1 MPKKEPTQNNK
12 MRKQR
17 VPRAKRKLLVACA
30 CAALLILVLIGNLI
44 YVGIVMGP
52 EYSAKAQRQWQST
65 VSLQADR
72 GDIVDRNGNVLAE
85 SYTTYQVCAN
95 PASIEEEDRERVA
108 NILATLLNLDYDTVY
123 SKLIKR
129 SPTTGALYQQVKI
142 KDQVEADVVTQLS
155 SYQLGSGVS
164 YYADVKRNYPEGQL
178 FAQLLGYT
186 DIDGNGQTGVE
197 LTYNSYLA
205 GQNGKQIVETDRD
218 NNAIVG
224 GEEEYIEPVHGS
236 EIVTTL
242 DTAAQN
248 FLEAALEE
256 ACTVNLAKSAYGVL
270 MDPKTAEIIAIGT
283 YPTFNPN
290 TPPRSDMDTLLEL
303 SRQRMVTDT
312 YEPGS
317 VFKMITLAAAI
328 DTGTVNTATGF
339 ECRGSLTV
347 AGEKIKCWKSGGHG
361 TESLQEAVAGSCN
374 PAFMSMA
381 LKMGTNTFYDYIYAF
396 GFNDSTGSGLTG
408 ETKGTVTHKKYIREP
423 DLARIGFGQSISCT
437 GLQMAVAAAACI
449 NGGELLQ
456 PYYISSI
463 TAADGT
469 VQETHERTVVRRVIS
484 ESSSKTLRTLL
495 QGVVETGS
503 GKNAAIPGYSVGG
516 KTGTSQ
522 KYDDKGNVSST
533 LLVASFLG
541 FAPVDDPQYMCLII
555 VDEPQVP
562 VVYGS
567 TVAAPYVQQVLSK
580 VLNYYGIEPDKTG
593 DQAVSVPDLTG
604 MTVEQAVAAL
614 KEAGLTA
621 TYMEEEAAAAVQRQ
635 SPKAGNVVVKGSNV
649 ILYTAWTT
657 YKAEDVEVEMVK
669 MPDIIGKNRLDAM
682 DALIKAGLVMDYDRA
697 NSAGTVISV
706 QYEEGTQLPKG
717 TSVRVEFY
725 LEPDE

>member
-1 MPKKEPTQNNK
+1 MPKKQVENK
-12 MRKQR
+12 KRR
-17 VPRAKRKLLVACA
+17 ARIPRSKKKLLFASL
-30 CAALLILVLIGNLI
+30 CAAVLILVLMGNLV
-44 YVGIVMGP
+44 YVGIVKGP
-52 EYSAKAQRQWQST
+52 EYAAKAQRQWQST

-72 GDIVDRNGNVLAE
+72 GDILDRNGNVLAE

-95 PASIEEEDRERVA
+95 PASIEDEDKERVA
-108 NILATLLNLDYDTVY
+108 SILATLLNLDYDTVY
-123 SKLIKR
+123 AKLVKR

-142 KDQVEADVVTQLS
+142 KDQVEANIVTQLS
-155 SYQLGSGVS
+155 SYQLGNGVS

-186 DIDGNGQTGVE
+186 NIDGEGQAGVE
-197 LTYNSYLA
+197 LTYNSYLSGRN
-205 GQNGKQIVETDRD
+205 GQQVVETDRD
-218 NNAIVG
+218 GNAIVG

-236 EIVTTL
+236 EVYTTL

-270 MDPKTAEIIAIGT
+270 MDPKTAEIIAIGS
-283 YPTFNPN
+283 YPTFDPN
-290 TPPRSDMDTLLEL
+290 SPPRSDMTTLLDL

-317 VFKMITLAAAI
+317 VFKMITLAAAL

-339 ECRGSLTV
+339 ECKGYMTV
-347 AGEKIKCWKSGGHG
+347 KGQKIKCWKSGGHG
-361 TESLQEAVAGSCN
+361 KESLQEAVSGSCN

-396 GFNDSTGSGLTG
+396 GFNDTTGSGLTG
-408 ETKGTVTHKKYIREP
+408 ETKGTVTHKKYIQDP

-437 GLQMAVAAAACI
+437 GLQMATAAAACI

-463 TAADGT
+463 VAEDGT

-484 ESSSKTLRTLL
+484 ESASGTLRRIL

-541 FAPVDDPQYMCLII
+541 FAPVDDPRYMCLII

-580 VLNYYGIEPDKTG
+580 VLNYYGVEPDKMG

-621 TYMEEEAAAAVQRQ
+621 TYMEEESAAAVQRQ

-657 YKAEDVEVEMVK
+657 YKAENEEVEMVK
-669 MPDIIGKNRLDAM
+669 MPNILGKNRLDAM

-697 NSAGTVISV
+697 NSAGTVISA
-706 QYEEGTQLPKG
+706 QFAEGTELPKG
-717 TSVRVEFY
+717 TSVKVEFY
-725 LEPDE
+725 LKKEDE

>member
-1 MPKKEPTQNNK
+1 MPKKKVDNK
-12 MRKQR
+12 KRKPR
-17 VPRAKRKLLVACA
+17 IPRAKKKLLVACGA
-30 CAALLILVLIGNLI
+30 AALLILVLIGNLI
-44 YVGIVMGP
+44 YVGIVKGP

-65 VSLQADR
+65 VTLQADR
-72 GDIVDRNGNVLAE
+72 GDILDRNGNVLAE

-108 NILATLLNLDYDTVY
+108 SILATLLNLDYDTVY
-123 SKLIKR
+123 AKLVKR
-129 SPTTGALYQQVKI
+129 SPTTGKLYQQVKI
-142 KDQVEADVVTQLS
+142 KDQVEANIVTQLS
-155 SYQLGSGVS
+155 SYQLGNGVS

-186 DIDGNGQTGVE
+186 DIDGNGQAGME
-197 LTYNSYLA
+197 LSYNSYLS

-224 GEEEYIEPVHGS
+224 GEEQYIEPVHGS

-256 ACTVNLAKSAYGVL
+256 AYTVNLAKSAYGIL
-270 MDPKTAEIIAIGT
+270 MDPQTGEIMAIAT
-283 YPTFNPN
+283 YPTFDPN
-290 TPPRSDMDTLLEL
+290 SPPRNDGETLLEL
-303 SRQRMVTDT
+303 SRQRIVTDT

-317 VFKMITLAAAI
+317 VFKMVTLAAAL
-328 DTGTVNTATGF
+328 DSGVVNTATGF
-339 ECRGSLTV
+339 ECKGSLTV
-347 AGEKIKCWKSGGHG
+347 TGQKIKCWKSGGHG
-361 TESLQEAVAGSCN
+361 KETLQEAVAGSCN

-381 LKMGTNTFYDYIYAF
+381 LKMGTNTFYNYIYAF

-408 ETKGTVTHKKYIREP
+408 ETKGTVTHKKYIQDT

-437 GLQMAVAAAACI
+437 GMQMAVAAAACI

-463 TAADGT
+463 TAEDGT

-484 ESSSKTLRTLL
+484 ESTSKTVRQLL
-495 QGVVETGS
+495 QGVVESGS
-503 GKNAAIPGYSVGG
+503 GKNAAVPGYSVGG

-541 FAPVDDPQYMCLII
+541 FAPVDNPRYMCLII

-580 VLNYYGIEPDKTG
+580 VLNYYGVEPDKTG
-593 DQAVSVPDLTG
+593 DVAVSVPDLTG
-604 MTVEQAVAAL
+604 MTVEQAVDAL
-614 KEAGLTA
+614 KKVGLTA
-621 TYMEEEAAAAVQRQ
+621 TYLEEEKAAAVQRQ
-635 SPKAGNVVVKGSNV
+635 SPSAGNVVVKGSNV

-669 MPDIIGKNRLDAM
+669 MPKVLGKNRLDAM
-682 DALIKAGLVMDYDRA
+682 DALTKAGLVMDYDRS
-697 NSAGTVISV
+697 NSAGTAISA
-706 QYEEGTQLPKG
+706 QYEEGTELPKG

-725 LEPDE
+725 YDPES